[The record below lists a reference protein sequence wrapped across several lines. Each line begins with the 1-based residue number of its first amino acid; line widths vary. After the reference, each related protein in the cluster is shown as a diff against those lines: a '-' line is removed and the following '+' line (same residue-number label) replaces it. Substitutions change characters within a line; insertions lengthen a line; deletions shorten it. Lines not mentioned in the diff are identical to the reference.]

1 MKLGARMLK
10 TGIAITLA
18 LYISQLLGIPAPVFA
33 GIAAIFAIQP
43 TIYRSYLIVLEQI
56 QGNIIGAVIAVIFV
70 MIFGNHIIVI
80 GLAAVIAIIFM
91 VNLKLENSIR
101 LALVTI
107 IAIMEAPADDF
118 LQFALL
124 RSSAIFLGIISSF
137 VVNLIFI
144 PPKYET
150 KLFQGISGVT
160 EDIIQWIRLTTRFAS
175 EDRLLKKDIGNI
187 KDKIRNIN
195 QLYSMYKEERRYF
208 KKHKFSDK
216 RKLVIYHQMIQV
228 TQKSFDI
235 LKLQHRYENIL
246 YQLPESLQLHTRERL
261 DYLLSYHEQLH
272 LKFLG
277 RVRAE
282 IELDTLN
289 QATLNRDQLM
299 DAFIKEIKNSEI
311 ENEFQPYHLMHILSA
326 TIEYEE
332 QLEHL
337 ELLIRT
343 FQTYHKKESI
353 VSEEAQK
360 L

>member
-10 TGIAITLA
+10 TGIAIILA
-18 LYISQLLGIPAPVFA
+18 LYIAQLLGIPAPVFA

-43 TIYRSYLIVLEQI
+43 TIYRSYLTVLEQI
-56 QGNIIGAVIAVIFV
+56 QGNIIGAIIAIIFV
-70 MIFGNHIIVI
+70 MLFGGNHIFII
-80 GLAAVIAIIFM
+80 GLAAIVAIIIM

-107 IAIMEAPADDF
+107 IVIMEAPADDF
-118 LQFALL
+118 LQFSFL
-124 RSSAIFLGIISSF
+124 RSSAIFLGILSSF
-137 VVNLIFI
+137 IVNLIFL

-150 KLFQGISGVT
+150 KLFQSISGVT

-187 KDKIRNIN
+187 KDKFRHIN

-228 TQKSFDI
+228 AQISFDI

-282 IELDTLN
+282 VELDTLN
-289 QATLNRDQLM
+289 QATFNRDQLM

-311 ENEFQPYHLMHILSA
+311 ENEFQPYHLMHVLSA

-337 ELLIRT
+337 ELLIRS
-343 FQTYHKKESI
+343 FQTHHKIDNI
-353 VSEEAQK
+353 VAEDK
-360 L
+360 